1 MAEQRIGKGA
11 TRVTGFVS
19 KASFTPGENA
29 EMKREAKRRE
39 AVTLIVAFIS
49 PLSFPQRLELDSF
62 VDLITPPSPKDLL
75 TLPLL
80 SSKIRDIDRSRI
92 VIARSL
98 FSRTPST
105 TSRRITI
112 SKTHPL
118 IGRGRLIR
126 MNKFLAL
133 RA

>member
-75 TLPLL
+75 TLILPP
-80 SSKIRDIDRSRI
+80 SFEQNSGYRSFSDRNRAISF
-92 VIARSL
+92 
-98 FSRTPST
+98 FSYALNDFHVPGESQFQKRTPLSGEED
-105 TSRRITI
+105 
-112 SKTHPL
+112 L
-118 IGRGRLIR
+118 YG
-126 MNKFLAL
+126 
-133 RA
+133 